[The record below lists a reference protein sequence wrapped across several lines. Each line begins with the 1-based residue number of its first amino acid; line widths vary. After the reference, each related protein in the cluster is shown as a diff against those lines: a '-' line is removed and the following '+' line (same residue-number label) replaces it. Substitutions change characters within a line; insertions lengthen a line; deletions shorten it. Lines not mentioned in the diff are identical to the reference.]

1 MNVWKNKDT
10 GPIMQLIHFTFA
22 FGAFLSPLIAK
33 PFISEDTENS
43 ISKNVSCTNI
53 SLFAFNSSC
62 WNELTEMC
70 NDTMPGSGNME
81 DGFITTENCTTSNH
95 HLFFGYSYWVTVI
108 PLLIPLPPLMYYA
121 FKQQCCCQTFLY
133 KQRRQSVH
141 SEEKDDSH
149 DDDKYPTSK
158 IYRGT
163 VLTSLFIFMAAYVGL
178 EVSFGTYVF
187 VFAVKGDLQL
197 SKQRAATLSS
207 LFWGMFS
214 FARCFS
220 IFVSILKVPPSI
232 MMSGNLTGS
241 FVASLILLI
250 WNKNE
255 IAVWVG
261 SGLLGASCSGIYP
274 TAMVWMSQ
282 HIPPNG
288 KTTGV
293 LGTGGVVGDTLFPL
307 LVGILL
313 DKLAPISLVYYTF
326 IAVIICILIA
336 VALFIGTKLYLRHW
350 KKKMQGG
357 SQSYQRLQFEDVQL
371 TTLVNELSDNGDI
384 LNEQQEEYKKEIE
397 LIDNDDDIWAST
409 EEETFLSGNS

>member
-1 MNVWKNKDT
+1 MIHVFIIIFVALLLLLGVHAILMNVWENKDT

-33 PFISEDTENS
+33 PFISEDTKNS
-43 ISKNVSCTNI
+43 TSKNVSCTNI

-149 DDDKYPTSK
+149 DDDDSHNDDKYPTSK

-187 VFAVKGDLQL
+187 AFAVKGDLQL

-220 IFVSILKVPPSI
+220 IFVSILKVSPSI
-232 MMSGNLTGS
+232 MMSGNLTGT

-288 KTTGV
+288 KTTSV
-293 LGTGGVVGDTLFPL
+293 LVTGGVIGNTLFPFL
-307 LVGILL
+307 IGVLL

-326 IAVIICILIA
+326 IAAIVCVLIA
-336 VALFIGTKLYLRHW
+336 VALFISTKLYLRHW

-357 SQSYQRLQFEDVQL
+357 SQTYRRLPQSE
-371 TTLVNELSDNGDI
+371 DNGDTLNKHNYKKI
-384 LNEQQEEYKKEIE
+384 LN
-397 LIDNDDDIWAST
+397 
-409 EEETFLSGNS
+409 